1 MVKQQINIIIKNLY
15 FKLLINN
22 ITVFIFEKFFF
33 KKIESN
39 IKADIFFLHSLIKKA
54 FDIKKVNAT
63 NDDKNISAIIFL
75 VTKNREDCQFWY
87 NQRKSEKKDIY
98 SWYTQSKTNIVNKFS
113 FDKDSNKDYDSSDS
127 SSYLDMIGKGYNNCH
142 LK

>member
-75 VTKNREDCQFWY
+75 VTKNREDCQF
-87 NQRKSEKKDIY
+87 
-98 SWYTQSKTNIVNKFS
+98 
-113 FDKDSNKDYDSSDS
+113 
-127 SSYLDMIGKGYNNCH
+127 
-142 LK
+142 